1 MASGRS
7 LGGGRILGSGRS
19 LSPAV
24 LPSQAHKRNSTVLSP
39 APSESSLGSASPAN
53 ESTTT
58 LDAQDL
64 GSRVSLGKEEHVG
77 GGGQAAVSAAA
88 GSRLVCPICNEEMV
102 GAMVRQAKS

>member
-24 LPSQAHKRNSTVLSP
+24 LPSQAAHKRNSSVLSP
-39 APSESSLGSASPAN
+39 APSEGSLGSASPAN

-64 GSRVSLGKEEHVG
+64 VSRVSLGKEEQVG
-77 GGGQAAVSAAA
+77 GGGQAAVAAAA
-88 GSRLVCPICNEEMV
+88 GSRLVCPICNDEMV
-102 GAMVRQAKS
+102 GAILGHT